1 MRNRDISEGALSPE
15 LENKNRN
22 YDMQWAESLLSDCT
36 LCPRHCHVNR
46 LLGQAGYCGQTTL
59 KAARASL
66 HMWEEPVISGEN
78 GSGAIFFSGCSL
90 RCVFCQNYDI
100 SHDGFGKSIS
110 EERFID
116 IMKELVS
123 KGAHNINLVNPT
135 HFVPFIR
142 GALEKYKPPV
152 PVVYNTGGY
161 DRVESIKSLDG
172 LVDIYLPDL
181 KYYDADVSAKYS
193 AAPDYFEKA
202 SEAVLEMRRQ
212 TETDMFKDGL
222 MQRGLI
228 IRHLVLPGNTAQS
241 VKILKWISEKLPCDT
256 FVSIMSQYTP
266 CGEAFKYKDLR
277 RKIVSAEYDKVINTF
292 FDLGLK
298 NGFMQEK
305 TAAKTVFIPKFDLT
319 GV

>member
-1 MRNRDISEGALSPE
+1 MNHLPPGYFR
-15 LENKNRN
+15 
-22 YDMQWAESLLSDCT
+22 
-36 LCPRHCHVNR
+36 R
-46 LLGQAGYCGQTTL
+46 LYAGIC
-59 KAARASL
+59 R
-66 HMWEEPVISGEN
+66 
-78 GSGAIFFSGCSL
+78 
-90 RCVFCQNYDI
+90 
-100 SHDGFGKSIS
+100 
-110 EERFID
+110 
-116 IMKELVS
+116 
-123 KGAHNINLVNPT
+123 
-135 HFVPFIR
+135 
-142 GALEKYKPPV
+142 
-152 PVVYNTGGY
+152 
-161 DRVESIKSLDG
+161 
-172 LVDIYLPDL
+172 DIYLPDL

-212 TETDMFKDGL
+212 TETDIFKDGL